1 MQDHPLFTF
10 PHSYGEKK
18 AVVDGT
24 GQIALLPSGLADA
37 LSAASSVFLRID
49 F

>member
-1 MQDHPLFTF
+1 MQDHPLFAF
-10 PHSYGEKK
+10 PYFYGEKK

-24 GQIALLPSGLADA
+24 GQIALLPSGLANA
-37 LSAASSVFLRID
+37 LSAASSVFLRTG